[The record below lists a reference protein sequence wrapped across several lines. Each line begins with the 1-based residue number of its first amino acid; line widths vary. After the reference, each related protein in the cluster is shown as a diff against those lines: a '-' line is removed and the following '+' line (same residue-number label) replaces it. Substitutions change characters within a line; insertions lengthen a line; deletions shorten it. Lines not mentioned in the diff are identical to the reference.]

1 MNIFSRHIHLSQ
13 NPTTSFCVDVSKDL
27 DMILTIQVDF
37 FVKIGKSDNG
47 KVFSLPKDY
56 TYMWGF

>member
-1 MNIFSRHIHLSQ
+1 
-13 NPTTSFCVDVSKDL
+13 
-27 DMILTIQVDF
+27 MILTIQVDF

-47 KVFSLPKDY
+47 KVFCLPKDY